1 LTKPLR
7 PAPKIFNHLA
17 MKKRIAHIIKY
28 ESRVKSFVADT
39 FDEKRM
45 LEDYTKI
52 QSKPN
57 NKLPLKN
64 LLVGVKDIINV
75 DGYPTRCG
83 SLLPHELFKGSQA
96 SCVSKLLDAGAIFA
110 GKTVTAEFAVSDP
123 GETRNPRNLSHTPGG
138 SSSGS
143 GASVAAGFC
152 DIAIGTQT
160 SGSVIRPAGYCGV
173 IGYKP
178 SFGRISRDGVLLFSN
193 SMDHIGICAKDLNL
207 LEKILPL
214 IVNGWRFQK
223 PKINR
228 NISIGVPVGS
238 YINLSKALVL
248 QQFLNTVQLLKE
260 KFHVSKLELVK
271 DIESYNRK
279 IDEITF
285 AELYKV
291 HAVWYHRY
299 KELYGPI
306 VRKTIEAGKN
316 INPND
321 LTLLIK
327 KSKKDRQFLQML
339 MIEKGIDIWVAPVAP
354 DVAPFGIDST
364 GDFRMNSIWSYTG
377 LPVITIPTGVNE
389 KNLPYSIQIV
399 GRFGEDEKL
408 LQISQVIEKSLK
420 VPPLLNSWELN

>member
-1 LTKPLR
+1 
-7 PAPKIFNHLA
+7 
-17 MKKRIAHIIKY
+17 M
-28 ESRVKSFVADT
+28 
-39 FDEKRM
+39 
-45 LEDYTKI
+45 
-52 QSKPN
+52 
-57 NKLPLKN
+57 
-64 LLVGVKDIINV
+64 KDIINV
-75 DGYPTRCG
+75 EGYPTRCG

-143 GASVAAGFC
+143 AASVAAGFC

-214 IVNGWRFQK
+214 IVNDWRFQK
-223 PKINR
+223 PKKNR

-260 KFHVSKLELVK
+260 KFHVS
-271 DIESYNRK
+271 
-279 IDEITF
+279 
-285 AELYKV
+285 
-291 HAVWYHRY
+291 
-299 KELYGPI
+299 
-306 VRKTIEAGKN
+306 
-316 INPND
+316 
-321 LTLLIK
+321 
-327 KSKKDRQFLQML
+327 
-339 MIEKGIDIWVAPVAP
+339 
-354 DVAPFGIDST
+354 
-364 GDFRMNSIWSYTG
+364 
-377 LPVITIPTGVNE
+377 
-389 KNLPYSIQIV
+389 
-399 GRFGEDEKL
+399 
-408 LQISQVIEKSLK
+408 
-420 VPPLLNSWELN
+420 

>member
-1 LTKPLR
+1 
-7 PAPKIFNHLA
+7 
-17 MKKRIAHIIKY
+17 MKKRIEHIIKY

-110 GKTVTAEFAVSDP
+110 GKTVKAEFAVSDP

-364 GDFRMNSIWSYTG
+364 GDFR
-377 LPVITIPTGVNE
+377 
-389 KNLPYSIQIV
+389 KNYKNRS
-399 GRFGEDEKL
+399 
-408 LQISQVIEKSLK
+408 
-420 VPPLLNSWELN
+420 

>member
-1 LTKPLR
+1 
-7 PAPKIFNHLA
+7 
-17 MKKRIAHIIKY
+17 MKKRIEYIIKY

-271 DIESYNRK
+271 DIEGYNRK

>member
-1 LTKPLR
+1 
-7 PAPKIFNHLA
+7 
-17 MKKRIAHIIKY
+17 MKKIIEHIIKY

-45 LEDYTKI
+45 LEDCTKI

-271 DIESYNRK
+271 DIERYNRK
-279 IDEITF
+279 VDEITF

-408 LQISQVIEKSLK
+408 LQISQVIEKSLR
-420 VPPLLNSWELN
+420 VPSLLNSWELN